1 MNLADAAPL
10 AAGTEAIE
18 WLMAPLRPLLDDPE
32 VTELVVNQPNSAII
46 ERGSKWH
53 QARLPHLTLEHLTSL
68 AQAVATYTRQPLN
81 ESKPLLGATLP
92 TKERCQFVLPP
103 AIEAGC
109 ISLTIRKP
117 STRVIP
123 LEAMLEQRIFDQT
136 RVICDSADD
145 LLKHAAE
152 LSSDQRLLTQLLLEG
167 RLGEFTE
174 QAVHRRLNIVVSGA
188 TGSGKTTFMK
198 AILQLVNPFERII
211 TIEDAREIFLP
222 KHANVVH
229 LLYSKSADGAN
240 NVDAMKLL
248 ASTLRMR
255 PDRIVLAEVR
265 EGEAYEFVR
274 SAASGHP
281 GSITSMHAPTHR
293 LAFEQLA
300 LMFRQHQ
307 AGTGLSR
314 AEALTLL
321 RQVVDAIFV
330 YHKVLDQ
337 DGWVHRRVSEIY
349 YRPTIA
355 LQAAL

>member
-10 AAGTEAIE
+10 IAGTEAIA
-18 WLMAPLRPLLDDPE
+18 WLTAPLRPLLDDEE
-32 VTELVVNQPNSAII
+32 VTEVVINEPGSAIV

-53 QARLPHLTLEHLTSL
+53 RARMPELTLEHLTSL
-68 AQAVATYTRQPLN
+68 AQAVATYTRQPLS
-81 ESKPLLGATLP
+81 ESRPLLGATLP

-109 ISLTIRKP
+109 ISVTIRKP
-117 STRVIP
+117 STRIIP
-123 LEAMLEQRIFDQT
+123 LETMFEQRIFENA
-136 RVICDSADD
+136 RVICDPAEE

-152 LSSDQRLLTQLLLEG
+152 LSDDQRAMTQLLLDG
-167 RLGEFTE
+167 RLAEFTE
-174 QAVHRRLNIVVSGA
+174 QAVHRRLNVVVSGA

-211 TIEDAREIFLP
+211 TIEDAREIYLP
-222 KHANVVH
+222 KHPNVVH
-229 LLYSKSADGAN
+229 LLYSRSADGTN
-240 NVDAMKLL
+240 NVDVMKLL

-281 GSITSMHAPTHR
+281 GSITSMHAPTYR

-300 LMFRQHQ
+300 LMFRQHK
-307 AGTGLSR
+307 AGAGLTRS
-314 AEALTLL
+314 EALTLL

-330 YHKVLDQ
+330 YQKVLDR

-349 YRPTIA
+349 YRPTVA